1 MSFPQHYNWKASVL
15 WCSTFFMLLSLLT
28 WVGGGLIFWYHILLS
43 FSYCLWGSPGKNTG
57 VVCHFLLQ
65 WIMFCQ
71 NTSIWPIC
79 LRWPCTA
86 WLMASLSYSRTFAIT
101 KLLFMHP
108 LLVLS
113 IYMPFWSTECDTT
126 FGTIRRSIIWLLL
139 SSINNH
145 IWRGSFKVAFLDYKY
160 SPRPQLLI
168 THIL

>member
-1 MSFPQHYNWKASVL
+1 MCCFLLLLLFSCQAVSDSLQPCGLQHARPPCPY
-15 WCSTFFMLLSLLT
+15 CS
-28 WVGGGLIFWYHILLS
+28 WVS
-43 FSYCLWGSPGKNTG
+43 CSKNTEA
-57 VVCHFLLQ
+57 VCHFFL
-65 WIMFCQ
+65 WWTTFCQ
-71 NTSIWPIC
+71 NSSLWPVR

-86 WLMASLSYSRTFAIT
+86 WLMASLSYSSTFAIT
-101 KLLFMHP
+101 KLWFMHP

-113 IYMPFWSTECDTT
+113 ICMPFWSTECDTT

-145 IWRGSFKVAFLDYKY
+145 IWRGSFKVALLDYKY